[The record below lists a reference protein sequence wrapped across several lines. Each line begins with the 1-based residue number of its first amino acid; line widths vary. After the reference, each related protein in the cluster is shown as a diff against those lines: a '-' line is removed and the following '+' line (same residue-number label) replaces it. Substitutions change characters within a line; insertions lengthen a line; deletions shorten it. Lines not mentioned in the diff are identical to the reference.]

1 MIEGKRKKEKHNLH
15 LSFLKTKR
23 FSIFFSILMFLFLTN
38 NDKIIIKII
47 IKKTKTIKVKYY
59 ANR

>member
-1 MIEGKRKKEKHNLH
+1 MIEGKIKKEKHNLH
-15 LSFLKTKR
+15 QMFLKTKR

-47 IKKTKTIKVKYY
+47 IKKTFCSTTG
-59 ANR
+59 